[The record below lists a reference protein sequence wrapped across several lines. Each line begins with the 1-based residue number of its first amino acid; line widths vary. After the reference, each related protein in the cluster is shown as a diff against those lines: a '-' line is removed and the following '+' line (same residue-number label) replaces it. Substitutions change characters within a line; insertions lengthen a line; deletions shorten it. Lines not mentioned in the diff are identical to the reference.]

1 MEGAPLEAN
10 NAVPSAFEV
19 RDCALVALA
28 TGRRAQNLKELR
40 NELWGVSLSSIYF
53 HFWGALLQPG
63 FEEREYNN
71 DFAEWVRHEIHDR
84 VLAERLGVIDPSDY
98 EDLEDL
104 RMELT
109 DTIEQRLDA
118 TELITWSRP
127 DRQFEFLRSQ
137 IVVFRTPL
145 RIQQPVELAAVM
157 RRMSPSS
164 VFYHFI
170 DARRRTTD
178 GRDDFR
184 VWLEQWG
191 RRLHPLSAALAA
203 VDPYFTTLV
212 DLREEVARICDRE
225 LSQCAAS

>member
-1 MEGAPLEAN
+1 MEEAAPQDAN
-10 NAVPSAFEV
+10 VPSAFEV

-40 NELWGVSLSSIYF
+40 AELLTVSPSSIYF

-71 DFAEWVRHEIHDR
+71 DIAEWVRHEIHDR

-98 EDLEDL
+98 HDLEYL
-104 RMELT
+104 RMALA
-109 DTIEQRLDA
+109 DTIELRLEE
-118 TELITWSRP
+118 TEPIVWSRP

-145 RIQQPVELAAVM
+145 RIEHPAELPALT

-184 VWLEQWG
+184 VWLDQWG
-191 RRLHPLSAALAA
+191 QRYHPLNEALAA
-203 VDPYFTTLV
+203 IDPYFTTLV
-212 DLREEVARICDRE
+212 DLREEVAAICQRE
-225 LSQCAAS
+225 LSQ